1 MISVHRTWQVLLRDS
16 SLIMACLAMTMLYS
30 LAEAAPNYQQLRNSM
45 LDEIE
50 EDVRRTAL
58 ELGKDKLD
66 ERIIQALRDVPR
78 HEFVPEE
85 LQEAAYYNRPL
96 PIGYGQTISQPYIVA
111 IMTDLLD
118 LKDSD
123 TIFELGTG
131 SGYQAAVLSRLVKSV
146 YTMEII
152 SKLGERA
159 SKDLERLGYNNV
171 SVRVGDGY
179 FGWEEHAPFDAIIIT
194 AAGDHIPPPLIE
206 QLKTGGKMIIPIGG
220 KFMVQYLML
229 IEKTAGGK
237 IKTREILP
245 VRFVPITGKH

>member
-1 MISVHRTWQVLLRDS
+1 
-16 SLIMACLAMTMLYS
+16 MTMLYS

-66 ERIIQALRDVPR
+66 QRIIQALRDVPR

-96 PIGYGQTISQPYIVA
+96 PIGHGQTISQPYIVA

-131 SGYQAAVLSRLVKSV
+131 SGYQAAVLSKLVKSV

-229 IEKTAGGK
+229 IEKTAGER